1 MTEAEH
7 TKLLISGD
15 RQLLAGNLRIGVV
28 DRKGSS
34 MQKCASINN
43 EIYVLSFENNDDFY
57 SDKNVYITYYYIHY
71 NNA

>member
-1 MTEAEH
+1 MTGTEH
-7 TKLLISGD
+7 AKLLISGD
-15 RQLLAGNLRIGVV
+15 RLLLAGKLRIGF
-28 DRKGSS
+28 DYRKGSS